1 MWNMAMN
8 NLLCDIC
15 PHRCRIK
22 EGKTGVCQVRENQ
35 SGCLSLP
42 FHGYI
47 TAQAIDPIEKKPLY
61 HWRQGSSI
69 PSFGFAGCNLRCP
82 FCQNWQIS
90 QEREPAGEY
99 HTAEEII
106 RCVSKIGFPQIAYTY
121 SEPLVHCE
129 FLFECMTLA
138 RKNNIANV
146 LVTNACINKEY
157 ADEILVTTD
166 AANIDLKCFSEE
178 KYKNTLGGDLPTT
191 LSFIENAFSRGVHI
205 EITTLI
211 VTGFNDTIEEA
222 ARGIDF
228 IANISK
234 DIPYHFTAYHPAY
247 KYDAPA
253 TNRALLCEIESLA
266 KEKLTSVHCHRQF

>member
-1 MWNMAMN
+1 MAMN
-8 NLLCDIC
+8 ELLCDKC

-22 EGKTGVCQVRENQ
+22 EGKSGLCKVRENR

-47 TAQAIDPIEKKPLY
+47 TASAIDPIEKKPLY
-61 HWRQGSSI
+61 HWRAGCSI

-90 QEREPAGEY
+90 QASDPAGEY
-99 HTAEEII
+99 YTAEEIVK
-106 RCVSKIGFPQIAYTY
+106 CVSKTGFPQIAYTY
-121 SEPLVHCE
+121 SEPLIHYE

-138 RKNNIANV
+138 KKNNIANV
-146 LVTNACINKEY
+146 LVSNGCINKEY
-157 ADEILVTTD
+157 ADEILAFTD
-166 AANIDLKCFSEE
+166 AANIDLKCFSED
-178 KYKNTLGGDLPTT
+178 KYKNILGGDLPAV
-191 LSFIENAFSRGVHI
+191 LSFIENAFSRGTHI

-222 ARGIDF
+222 RLGIDF

-234 DIPYHFTAYHPAY
+234 DIPYHFSAYHPAY

-253 TNRALLCEIESLA
+253 TDRALLREIERLA
-266 KEKLTSVHCHRQF
+266 KEKLAFVYLGNVLH